1 MINVPALPRGA
12 CVHYCSSAQP
22 AEGIRLAWWTL
33 CIRMWAPVEVFS
45 VGSGM
50 SSKHMLAPEAET
62 AAVKT
67 IRLILG
73 DPINYSGAEER
84 RSVNR
89 MLQGA
94 DNAR

>member
-1 MINVPALPRGA
+1 
-12 CVHYCSSAQP
+12 
-22 AEGIRLAWWTL
+22 
-33 CIRMWAPVEVFS
+33 
-45 VGSGM
+45 
-50 SSKHMLAPEAET
+50 MLAPEAET